1 MNPLTIHARL
11 DVDNSGG
18 DVDVH
23 ILAYTGGVM
32 RIGGGGPVLVDIASI
47 EIAASTTLL
56 IDHDQSLKGVVG
68 AAQVDAA
75 RGHLL
80 ASGKLSRQSEGTQRI
95 KAIETA
101 CDGIG
106 GGCEREVQQ
115 LRAQAIDG
123 TITMEQLTAR
133 LLDVSKLHALR
144 ASRNAGI
151 GGFQPLSSGSS
162 AFDVT
167 QQTIEC
173 ALCLKAG
180 REDVAKSYGDD
191 VRNRADGLRKKSL
204 FELQNLLFAAHGMPT
219 FDNFDGMLRASGAS
233 TVSLPNTLGN
243 TMGRMLD
250 VTMRETPSTW
260 RSFAAIK
267 SVENFHAHMGIR
279 PFFIGDLEELP
290 DNGEVK
296 HGTMDEGTYTWS
308 VDQYAKMFTIGR
320 KTFIN
325 DGVGFFDQV
334 VPQLANAALRK
345 QNDLVWGTILA
356 NAGRVRKSSRSGR
369 TISPTSWP
377 TPGAP

>member
-133 LLDVSKLHALR
+133 LL
-144 ASRNAGI
+144 
-151 GGFQPLSSGSS
+151 
-162 AFDVT
+162 
-167 QQTIEC
+167 
-173 ALCLKAG
+173 
-180 REDVAKSYGDD
+180 
-191 VRNRADGLRKKSL
+191 
-204 FELQNLLFAAHGMPT
+204 
-219 FDNFDGMLRASGAS
+219 
-233 TVSLPNTLGN
+233 
-243 TMGRMLD
+243 
-250 VTMRETPSTW
+250 
-260 RSFAAIK
+260 
-267 SVENFHAHMGIR
+267 
-279 PFFIGDLEELP
+279 
-290 DNGEVK
+290 
-296 HGTMDEGTYTWS
+296 
-308 VDQYAKMFTIGR
+308 
-320 KTFIN
+320 
-325 DGVGFFDQV
+325 
-334 VPQLANAALRK
+334 
-345 QNDLVWGTILA
+345 
-356 NAGRVRKSSRSGR
+356 
-369 TISPTSWP
+369 
-377 TPGAP
+377 